1 MLKCLSW
8 RSDQKI
14 ELFGI
19 GHARQFMFIFATIFF
34 QSTIFCGA
42 VNNVIA
48 VDYNNVFPV
57 KYGIHR

>member
-1 MLKCLSW
+1 MLANLCLFLQQSF
-8 RSDQKI
+8 SNQ
-14 ELFGI
+14 
-19 GHARQFMFIFATIFF
+19 QF
-34 QSTIFCGA
+34 FCGA